1 MTDEQSAPTVIDLP
15 ALARA
20 ATATG
25 PIWSRTSEDLNV
37 NLLLLDGSG
46 VAEHVNDEVDVLL
59 VGVAG
64 EGIIEVDGAPHALP
78 AGGALVIPKGARRA
92 VRVTAGRF
100 AYLTCH
106 RRRGGLWPRGAK
118 RP

>member
-1 MTDEQSAPTVIDLP
+1 VADDPSTVIDLP

-20 ATATG
+20 ATARQ

-37 NLLLLDGSG
+37 NLLLFDGPGG

-64 EGIIEVDGAPHALP
+64 EGIIEVEGTPHAL
-78 AGGALVIPKGARRA
+78 AVGGAMLVPKGARRA
-92 VRVTAGRF
+92 VRVAAGRF

-106 RRRGGLWPRGAK
+106 RRRGGLWPQGAK